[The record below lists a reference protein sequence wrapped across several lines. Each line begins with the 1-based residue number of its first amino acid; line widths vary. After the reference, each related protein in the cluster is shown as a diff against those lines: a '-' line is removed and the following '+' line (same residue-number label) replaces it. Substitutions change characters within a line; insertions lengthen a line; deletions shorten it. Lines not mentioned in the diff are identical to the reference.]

1 MKTPFFNS
9 TGGVLAGAGLL
20 ALLSTALFSLTPA
33 PTTLS
38 NYQGTYQCSPSVIYD
53 PRSTAEVQQ
62 IVKQAILDGQTVMTG
77 NRKFAS
83 QIDAACA
90 ANGQVQI
97 TLKHMNR
104 ILHFDHDKRQVTVEA
119 GMRFNDLNDFLREQ
133 ELGINMVTELGTFTI
148 GGMLGSGTHGSTLT
162 KPSNMIADYVT
173 AMTLVDGQGKVR
185 KLEGELLNAARVNL
199 GVLGVVVDVTLQL
212 EPAFKVQAKVQGY
225 EDDASLTEHLLELAH
240 QNYSANVAWF
250 PGLGRYTA
258 TTYNPVSLLSSGEAY
273 NAQAN
278 ISDTGVYFFNLLFS
292 AAHEIPGTALQ
303 CLAARA
309 RYSLRSSSYFRDLH
323 SDKVVDNAIGHSDQM
338 QYFTCKSEDSCIW
351 DTLPIALQE
360 VAIDL
365 KDLPAWIED
374 ARTILNSNPRTCF
387 PLNGIYFRF
396 GKASPS
402 YLGMSAGRDTVYIGI
417 EYALRQEG
425 AAIPK
430 HYFVNLELEQMS
442 IRKYQARPHWG
453 KNSVAIFEDVASK
466 YPKWQGFLKAKQE
479 LDPNNIFTN
488 PFWERAAGIEPLSNQ
503 LTNGCATRGD
513 CYCKT
518 DEHCGE
524 GLSCVAGAAYDSAR
538 VCR

>member
-1 MKTPFFNS
+1 MKTPFLKS

-212 EPAFKVQAKVQGY
+212 ESAFKVQAKVQGY

-258 TTYNPVSLLSSGEAY
+258 TTYNPVSLQSTGEAY

-374 ARTILNSNPRTCF
+374 ARAILNSNPRTCF

-479 LDPNNIFTN
+479 LDPNNVFTN

>member
-1 MKTPFFNS
+1 MKTPFFKS

-199 GVLGVVVDVTLQL
+199 GVLGCD
-212 EPAFKVQAKVQGY
+212 Y
-225 EDDASLTEHLLELAH
+225 
-240 QNYSANVAWF
+240 
-250 PGLGRYTA
+250 R
-258 TTYNPVSLLSSGEAY
+258 
-273 NAQAN
+273 
-278 ISDTGVYFFNLLFS
+278 
-292 AAHEIPGTALQ
+292 
-303 CLAARA
+303 R
-309 RYSLRSSSYFRDLH
+309 
-323 SDKVVDNAIGHSDQM
+323 
-338 QYFTCKSEDSCIW
+338 
-351 DTLPIALQE
+351 
-360 VAIDL
+360 
-365 KDLPAWIED
+365 
-374 ARTILNSNPRTCF
+374 
-387 PLNGIYFRF
+387 
-396 GKASPS
+396 
-402 YLGMSAGRDTVYIGI
+402 
-417 EYALRQEG
+417 
-425 AAIPK
+425 
-430 HYFVNLELEQMS
+430 
-442 IRKYQARPHWG
+442 
-453 KNSVAIFEDVASK
+453 
-466 YPKWQGFLKAKQE
+466 
-479 LDPNNIFTN
+479 
-488 PFWERAAGIEPLSNQ
+488 
-503 LTNGCATRGD
+503 
-513 CYCKT
+513 
-518 DEHCGE
+518 
-524 GLSCVAGAAYDSAR
+524 
-538 VCR
+538 